1 MVVIHVARLALYVVA
16 QTDQFRGLTGIIETA
31 QQLECDLTAAESRI
45 TILQRKL
52 ARERETNAG
61 LLEYQSTLE
70 CENERARIEK
80 DEHHEVRL
88 QLTAQHT
95 AAVELHAR
103 TSKEA
108 AEKQAALEAAITEL
122 EAKVSAQ
129 EATMQELNKS
139 LENSKSSATTHETH
153 EHQLEQQ
160 IAKLAADTTEREKHE
175 TALATELATEKAS
188 VSKHEQHEH
197 QLETKLAA
205 EHAKHETHEAE
216 LVAELEITK
225 VSAANHEAQEQLLL
239 NQANQLAGLTAQLGE
254 ALEGSK
260 LAVIAKDEFEASL
273 TKVTAEVR
281 ERESALVEL
290 QAAHD
295 ALKASAEENSKAM
308 NTTIVELK
316 GALDT
321 QRKTGTQEEKANRIT
336 HEANQKALKGEVS
349 ELQAKLQ
356 VSRRALEKEKDDT
369 EVVMASR
376 NKEIELLKKEI
387 AQLKRDLEEAY
398 KTLEGERQMFSEVDV
413 ERVKSADSVKE
424 TLSKVKMQHEADLA
438 LHTSEINKA
447 RWQEAAHMVTQFKMH
462 ETEKEALLSVLTEH
476 QRNEVDVEQALT
488 LTQSD
493 LVSNIKQKAQLWE
506 KADSLEFA
514 FQQTMDQFFNPVW
527 VADETVLKCIECG
540 VGFTLFKRKHHCRI
554 CGNIYCRDCTNYHND
569 FGAQRQR
576 MCRTCNANVEVIKHS
591 KTPVELIKNTRAS
604 TDALSIA
611 GT

>member
-308 NTTIVELK
+308 NATIVELE
-316 GALDT
+316 GAFDT
-321 QRKTGTQEEKANRIT
+321 ERETETRQENDNRIT
-336 HEANQKALKGEVS
+336 HEANLKALEGEVS
-349 ELQAKLQ
+349 ELQAMLQ
-356 VSRRALEKEKDDT
+356 ASRRALGKETDDA
-369 EVVMASR
+369 EVVMDSL
-376 NKEIELLKKEI
+376 NKEIEVLKKEI
-387 AQLKRDLEEAY
+387 AQLKRDLEEAHE
-398 KTLEGERQMFSEVDV
+398 TLEGERQMFSAVDG
-413 ERVKSADSVKE
+413 ERVKSADSVK
-424 TLSKVKMQHEADLA
+424 MHEA
-438 LHTSEINKA
+438 
-447 RWQEAAHMVTQFKMH
+447 
-462 ETEKEALLSVLTEH
+462 EKEALLSVLTEH
-476 QRNEVDVEQALT
+476 QKNEVDVEQALT

-493 LVSNIKQKAQLWE
+493 LVNNIKQKAQLSE
-506 KADSLEFA
+506 KAASLELA

-527 VADETVLKCIECG
+527 VADETVLECMDCS
-540 VGFTLFKRKHHCRI
+540 VVFTLFKRKHHCRI